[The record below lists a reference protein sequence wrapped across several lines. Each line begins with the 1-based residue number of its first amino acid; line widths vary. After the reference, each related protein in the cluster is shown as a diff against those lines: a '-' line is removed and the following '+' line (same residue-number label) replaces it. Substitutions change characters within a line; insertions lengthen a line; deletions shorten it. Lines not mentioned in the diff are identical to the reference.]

1 MSELVAPGAAVRE
14 RRGFVNT
21 TQGQVHYRVAGSG
34 PPVVLLHDSPRSSA
48 MYGELLRWLGEHFTA
63 IAIDT
68 PGHGNSTP
76 LPVSPQPEIADF
88 ARAISSAL
96 EALGIARCSIYGYH
110 ASSKIVLEM
119 AVARPE
125 SLSGAILDGL
135 SLPLAPPEPDFIAR
149 YMRPFEPSEDGS
161 HLAREWTRVRDL
173 HRFFPWFA
181 KSGRSRINVDLPEE
195 QHLHRYAIDLFSA
208 GRHYSSA
215 YAAAMRHQA
224 IPLIPRV
231 RVRSVVMCRENDVL
245 FRYLEALPE
254 TRPANMTVERL
265 TADVDVWRTRIRS
278 LFREFAETAP
288 AHGLALPDPLAAPAG
303 SDEVRG
309 YVNLRHGQVLVR
321 WRGSGAGRPLLLLHE
336 SPGSS
341 AQMRPLMQELARDRT
356 VVAVDLPG
364 LGDSDPLPNPDAAS
378 HREML
383 LGVLDQLRLDQVDV
397 IAEFTAAP
405 LALELARSAPSRVH
419 RLVLDGA
426 FVLSASERR
435 ALSKHYCPAIRASW
449 DGSHLLS
456 LWHRLR
462 DQELNWPWY
471 DGAASSI
478 RRREPEIGAE
488 RLQGMLLDVMKRL
501 DHYGDACRA
510 AIDYPMKD
518 LLGEVQQPVLLA
530 QVADDVRYQ
539 WTRKLARR
547 LTTSTTAARAAGVSE
562 RARAWAAFLDQ

>member
-1 MSELVAPGAAVRE
+1 MSELDAAKEAVRE

-21 TQGQVHYRVAGSG
+21 AHGQVHYRAAGSG

-48 MYGELLRWLGEHFTA
+48 MHSELIRRLGEHFTA

-68 PGHGNSTP
+68 PGYGRSTP
-76 LPVSPQPEIADF
+76 LPASPQPEIADF

-96 EALGIARCSIYGYH
+96 DALGITRCSLYGYH
-110 ASSKIVLEM
+110 TSSKIVLEM

-125 SLSGAILDGL
+125 LLNGAILDGL

-149 YMRPFEPSEDGS
+149 YMRPFEPSDDGS

-181 KSGRSRINVDLPEE
+181 KSGRSRINVDLPEA
-195 QHLHRYAIDLFSA
+195 QQLHRYAIDLFSA

-231 RVRSVVMCRENDVL
+231 RTRSVVMCRADDVL
-245 FRYLEALPE
+245 FRYLDALPE
-254 TRPANMTVERL
+254 TRPANMTVLRL
-265 TADVDVWRTRIRS
+265 AADTDAWRERIRS
-278 LFREFAETAP
+278 LFAEFAEGTP
-288 AHGLALPDPLAAPAG
+288 ALGLALPDPLAVPAG
-303 SDEVRG
+303 GDEVRG
-309 YVNLRHGQVLVR
+309 YVDLPHGQVLVR
-321 WRGSGAGRPLLLLHE
+321 RQGAGAARPLLLLHE
-336 SPGSS
+336 TPGSS

-356 VVAVDLPG
+356 VVALDLPG
-364 LGDSDPLPNPDAAS
+364 LGDSDPLPNPDAAAYAD
-378 HREML
+378 L
-383 LGVLDQLRLDQVDV
+383 LRKILDRLGLESVDV
-397 IAEFTAAP
+397 VAEFTAAP
-405 LALELARSAPSRVH
+405 LALELARSAPNRVH
-419 RLVLDGA
+419 RLVVDGA
-426 FVLSASERR
+426 FVLGASERR
-435 ALSKHYCPAIRASW
+435 ALSKHYCPGVRASW
-449 DGSHLLS
+449 DGSHLLA

-471 DGAASSI
+471 EGTASSI

-488 RLQGMLLDVMKRL
+488 RLQAMLLDVMKRL
-501 DHYGDACRA
+501 DHYGDACHA

-518 LLGEVQQPVLLA
+518 RLGEVQQPVLLA

-547 LTTSTTAARAAGVSE
+547 LAASTAARPVGISE
-562 RARAWAAFLDQ
+562 RARAWAAFLAQ